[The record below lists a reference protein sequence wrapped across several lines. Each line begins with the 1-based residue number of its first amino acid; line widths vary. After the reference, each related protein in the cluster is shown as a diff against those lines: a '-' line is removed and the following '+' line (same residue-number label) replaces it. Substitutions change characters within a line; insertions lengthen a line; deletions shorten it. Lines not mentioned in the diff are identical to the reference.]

1 MSSRRRSSTA
11 AAGPGGRS
19 KAARALRAFVLASLA
34 LALFASLV
42 SLCAGLTARA
52 TAANPGYVMDVVRKA
67 GVFPEVREEFLSGL
81 VESSGLRPAE
91 RAALRRAL
99 DDGIPVEWLEAQFE
113 RTLAGLADYL
123 GSDADDLRIEV
134 ALVELKV
141 YILMAVRK
149 HMGEEAY
156 LQAALSLREVPDYL
170 DIGPSF
176 DSETLRRIRPAWRA
190 AAVAPL
196 AAGGAGLV
204 LSSLLWLVAGRG
216 ERGAGPV
223 GVVWLAAG
231 LAVVGSAAA
240 LGVMTASYLPAFV
253 PQEIPEL
260 RSLPL
265 RALAVT
271 GLAGIRSAL
280 IASGAGTGLAGAC
293 LASVPRT
300 TASLRTGDAGGR
312 TGRG

>member
-1 MSSRRRSSTA
+1 
-11 AAGPGGRS
+11 
-19 KAARALRAFVLASLA
+19 
-34 LALFASLV
+34 
-42 SLCAGLTARA
+42 
-52 TAANPGYVMDVVRKA
+52 MDVVRKA

-240 LGVMTASYLPAFV
+240 LGVVTASYLPAFV

-280 IASGAGTGLAGAC
+280 IASGAGTALAGAC